1 MPVYDLFGNLID
13 VPYDVERN
21 KLSQVYDIEKNPLLP
36 TEPDIVVMTYNVQ
49 FFRGLNS
56 NQAMQDEIIS
66 KYEPAII
73 GMQELGKTSTLPS
86 VAVNMLK
93 DYPYK
98 EFSELNNRDLLVS
111 KLALSNVV
119 HAEFEH
125 QDPEDMSTWG
135 DTRGY
140 IMADITVNGKTI
152 KWINTHLCY
161 LTQSIK
167 WQQMEELFDL
177 AEQYEYAILMGDFN
191 SEPMDSAYSD
201 DYVNMYKQ
209 FVDAG
214 YELANNSPEAGFT
227 NTWTESRTAT
237 SLADFTWPCDSIIVS
252 SNIHILNKV
261 FDLTKLEY
269 LDGNPVDHIPVVA
282 ELVVH

>member
-1 MPVYDLFGNLID
+1 MPIYDLFGNIVD
-13 VPYDVERN
+13 EPYDLDLNV
-21 KLSQVYDIEKNPLLP
+21 LSQVYDIDQNPLLP

-56 NQAMQDEIIS
+56 NQTMQDEIIS
-66 KYEPAII
+66 KYEPSII
-73 GMQELGKTSTLPS
+73 GMQELGTTSTLPT
-86 VAVNMLK
+86 VAVNMLQ

-98 EFSELNNRDLLVS
+98 EFSDLHNRDLLVS
-111 KLALSNVV
+111 KLPLSNVV
-119 HAEFEH
+119 YAEFEH

-140 IMADITVNGKTI
+140 IMADISVNGKTI

-177 AEQYEYAILMGDFN
+177 AEQSEYVILMGDFN

-201 DYVNMYKQ
+201 DYVHMYKQ

-214 YELANNSPEAGFT
+214 YKLANNSPKVGFT
-227 NTWTESRTAT
+227 NTWTNSTSPS

-252 SNIHILNKV
+252 PNIHILNRV

-282 ELVVH
+282 RLVVN